1 MYKEIVASLAK
12 DSGLYYKIKNKE
24 EAEWFA
30 NTLFNHGYG
39 YSDDND
45 KFVEWFEGGRD
56 CLIIYKGYE
65 YKDYV
70 LVVENVALNTYK
82 VRYEPPKHIKC
93 RISDD
98 NSTAYSPDSETYKWA
113 GRGAKTIVNPTY
125 DDLKPLFSDTK
136 PKEVEDVDL
145 DIALEYDT
153 VERPKHYNVFEK
165 EVIYTIKD
173 LLDNNNNYKG
183 FDNYCIGN
191 SLKYIFRAGLKGDYY
206 EDLEKARYYINKILE
221 GKESW

>member
-1 MYKEIVASLAK
+1 MYKEIFASLAK
-12 DSGLYYKIKNKE
+12 DSNLYYKIKNKE

-39 YSDDND
+39 NSDDRD
-45 KFVEWFEGGRD
+45 RFVEWFESGRD
-56 CLIIYKGYE
+56 CLIVYKGYT
-65 YKDYV
+65 YKDYA
-70 LVVENVALNTYK
+70 LVYEDTTLATGGVK
-82 VRYEPPKHIKC
+82 YEP
-93 RISDD
+93 S
-98 NSTAYSPDSETYKWA
+98 
-113 GRGAKTIVNPTY
+113 KTFVNPTY

-191 SLKYIFRAGLKGDYY
+191 SLKYIFRAGLKGNYY

-221 GKESW
+221 GKE

>member
-1 MYKEIVASLAK
+1 MYKEIFASLEE
-12 DSGLYYKIKNKE
+12 DYDLYYKIKNEE

-30 NTLFNHGYG
+30 NELLNHGY
-39 YSDDND
+39 SNSRDEFLESFD
-45 KFVEWFEGGRD
+45 KGRD
-56 CLIIYKGYE
+56 CLSLYKGYE
-65 YKDYV
+65 YRDH
-70 LVVENVALNTYK
+70 LLTNEDIMMSLDK
-82 VRYEPPKHIKC
+82 VRCEP
-93 RISDD
+93 
-98 NSTAYSPDSETYKWA
+98 T
-113 GRGAKTIVNPTY
+113 KTIVNPTY

-191 SLKYIFRAGLKGDYY
+191 SLKYIFRAGLKGNYY

-221 GKESW
+221 GKE